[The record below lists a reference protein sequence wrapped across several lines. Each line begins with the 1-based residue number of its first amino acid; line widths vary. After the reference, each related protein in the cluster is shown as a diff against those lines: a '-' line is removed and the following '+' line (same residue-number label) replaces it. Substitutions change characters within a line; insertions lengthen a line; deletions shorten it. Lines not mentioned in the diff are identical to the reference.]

1 MVLVISGFRG
11 FSSLFGLK
19 CFSKKMNCFRF
30 VCMFGNE
37 VMFST
42 SLKA

>member
-19 CFSKKMNCFRF
+19 CFSKKMIFFRF